1 QEHRS
6 SRKMAEITAATV
18 MKLRKMSG
26 QGMMDCKKALGETD
40 GDLDK
45 AMELLR
51 KKGLATL
58 EKRAG
63 RDTTEGCVL
72 CETTDDSKAAVM
84 VSLCCETD
92 FVAKSEEFVAVAK
105 KLLECGFAAPVE
117 QGGEALMDVD
127 CGGKKFSEIL
137 TDAVSKTGEK
147 TEVGDF
153 TRYTLDG
160 TGVIG
165 TYVHFNNKVGSMVEV
180 ETSSDAVSSAVKP
193 VADGIC
199 MHITAMNPMSLD
211 PDSFDAEAIEKERR
225 IAAEQVKDKP
235 ANIIDKIIDGKIK
248 KFLKDNCL
256 VEQAFVKDDS
266 KTVAEAL
273 KEAAKAGGGEAK
285 IKRFVRIEIG

>member
-1 QEHRS
+1 
-6 SRKMAEITAATV
+6 MAEITAAVV

-26 QGMMDCKKALGETD
+26 QGMMDCKKALGETG
-40 GDLDK
+40 GDLDA

-63 RDTTEGCVL
+63 RDTTEGLVKCS
-72 CETTDDSKAAVM
+72 TTDDGKTAVM

-92 FVAKSEEFVAVAK
+92 FVAKNDDFGAAAE
-105 KLLECGFAAPVE
+105 KLLECGFKAPVE
-117 QGGEALMDVD
+117 QGGETLLDVEVD
-127 CGGKKFSEIL
+127 GRKFSDIL
-137 TDAVSKTGEK
+137 TDTVSKTGEK

-153 TRYTLDG
+153 ERYTLSG

-165 TYVHFNNKVGSMVEV
+165 TYVHFNNKVGAMVEV
-180 ETSSDAVSSAVKP
+180 EASSDAVSEAVKP

-199 MHITAMNPMSLD
+199 MHVTAMNPMALD
-211 PDSFDAEAIEKERR
+211 QNSFDPEVIEKERA

-235 ANIIDKIIDGKIK
+235 ANIIDKIVDGKIG

-256 VEQAFVKDDS
+256 VEQSFVKDDS
-266 KTVAEAL
+266 KTVGQAL
-273 KEAAKAGGGEAK
+273 SDAAKAAGGEAK